1 MNESTIRLNEDE
13 LLFVPLG
20 GCDEIGMNLN
30 LFHACGRW
38 LMVDCGINFAG
49 EGLAGV
55 DLLLPDP
62 GFIVE
67 RRDALEALVL
77 THGHED
83 HIGAVAQLWPRLRCP
98 IYATPFTAALVRGKL
113 AEAGLAGEAEIR
125 EVPVGG
131 TLETGPFRV
140 RYVPLAHSIAEGHG
154 LLIETPLGRVF
165 HTGDWK
171 LDHAPQI
178 GAPSTPA
185 ALEAIGD
192 AGVRAMI
199 GDSTNV
205 FNPRASGSE
214 EAVRESLMDL
224 LHMYSGRVVVTTFA
238 SNLARL
244 KTVAAVA
251 RAHGRALCV
260 AGRSLDRVIA
270 AGRAT
275 GWLDDWP
282 RTVAIEDAMALPRD
296 RLLILCTGAQGEPR
310 AALSRMARG
319 EHARLFLEPGD
330 VVIFSAKIIPGNE
343 LSVARV
349 VNQLARRDVDVVTE
363 RDAFVHVSGHPGREE
378 LAEMYRW
385 IRPEVAVP
393 VHGEPRHLREH
404 AAFARSLGVKEA
416 VVPFNGAVIRLAPG
430 PAEIVGEVPARRLA
444 VDGRHLTPLDGE
456 VLAMR
461 RRIGAEGLMTVGCVL
476 GRGGRPAVRPDLR
489 DYGIPGLDEEARLEI
504 EALVVDLLESAS
516 PADDL
521 AALGERIRIAVRRRL
536 RALSGKNPQVDVRV
550 SRTA

>member
-1 MNESTIRLNEDE
+1 MNRDD
-13 LLFVPLG
+13 LLFVPIG

-30 LFHACGRW
+30 LFHAVGRW

-62 GFIVE
+62 AFIAE

-83 HIGAVAQLWPRLRCP
+83 HIGAVAQLWPQLRCP
-98 IYATPFTAALVRGKL
+98 IYATPFTAALVHGKL
-113 AEAGLAGEAEIR
+113 AEAGLSGEAEIR
-125 EVPVGG
+125 EVPVAGSF
-131 TLETGPFRV
+131 ETGPFKV

-154 LLIETPLGRVF
+154 LLIETPLGRIF

-178 GAPSTPA
+178 GAPSTPE
-185 ALEAIGD
+185 ALKAIGD

-214 EAVRESLMDL
+214 EAVRESLLDL
-224 LHMYSGRVVVTTFA
+224 LYMYSGRVVITTFA

-251 RAHGRALCV
+251 RAHDRTLCV

-282 RTVAIEDAMALPRD
+282 QTVAIEDAMALPRD
-296 RLLILCTGAQGEPR
+296 KLLILCTGAQGEPR

-319 EHARLFLEPGD
+319 ENARLSLEPGD

-343 LSVARV
+343 ISVARV

-363 RDAFVHVSGHPGREE
+363 RDAFVHVSGHP
-378 LAEMYRW
+378 
-385 IRPEVAVP
+385 
-393 VHGEPRHLREH
+393 
-404 AAFARSLGVKEA
+404 
-416 VVPFNGAVIRLAPG
+416 
-430 PAEIVGEVPARRLA
+430 
-444 VDGRHLTPLDGE
+444 
-456 VLAMR
+456 
-461 RRIGAEGLMTVGCVL
+461 
-476 GRGGRPAVRPDLR
+476 
-489 DYGIPGLDEEARLEI
+489 
-504 EALVVDLLESAS
+504 
-516 PADDL
+516 
-521 AALGERIRIAVRRRL
+521 
-536 RALSGKNPQVDVRV
+536 
-550 SRTA
+550 

>member
-1 MNESTIRLNEDE
+1 MDDATIAISEDD
-13 LLFVPLG
+13 LVFVPLG

-62 GFIVE
+62 GFIAE
-67 RRDALEALVL
+67 RREKLEALVL

-83 HIGAVAQLWPRLRCP
+83 HIGAVAQLWPQLRCP
-98 IYATPFTAALVRGKL
+98 IHATPFTAALVRGKL

-125 EVPVGG
+125 EVPVAGS
-131 TLETGPFRV
+131 LEAGPFRV

-154 LLIETPLGRVF
+154 LLIETPAGRIF

-185 ALEAIGD
+185 ALKAIGD

-224 LHMYSGRVVVTTFA
+224 LHMYSGRVVITTFA

-251 RAHGRALCV
+251 RAHDRLLCV

-282 RTVAIEDAMALPRD
+282 QTVAIEDAMALPRD

-319 EHARLFLEPGD
+319 EHAQLVLAPGD

-343 LSVARV
+343 ISVARV

-378 LAEMYRW
+378 LAEMYGW

-404 AAFARSLGVKEA
+404 AGFARSLGVGEA
-416 VVPFNGAVIRLAPG
+416 VVAFNGAVIRLAPG

-444 VDGRHLTPLDGE
+444 VDGRHLLPLDDE
-456 VLAMR
+456 PLVMR

-476 GRGGRPAVRPDLR
+476 DRNGRLLLPDLR
-489 DYGIPGLDEEARLEI
+489 DYGIPGLDEAARAEI
-504 EALVVDLLESAS
+504 EALVIDLVEGKGAR
-516 PADDL
+516 DL
-521 AALGERIRIAVRRRL
+521 ATLAERIRVAVRRRL
-536 RALSGKNPQVDVRV
+536 RALSGKNPQVDVRL
-550 SRTA
+550 SRVAG